1 MKKFL
6 LILFLHSFAL
16 IGFSQNLEIP
26 ITQKECTEQII
37 SHLGF
42 TVSYNEDWLIP
53 NWVAYELTN
62 TEVNGTYPR
71 RGSFCP
77 DPKVKGRTA
86 VTYDYSNSGY
96 DRGHMAP
103 AADLKWSEQS
113 MLESFYL
120 SNICPQNRNLNS
132 GIWLGL
138 EEAVRDWA
146 RNNGAVYV
154 ICGPV
159 MGEVF
164 DTIGDN
170 AVAIPQGFFKVICK
184 NVKGLYCSIGFYFP
198 NDSVTGNLFDFAKS
212 VDEIERLTGF
222 DFFSLIPDEIE
233 NKIES
238 TYNSKDWRR

>member
-42 TVSYNEDWLIP
+42 TVSYNQDWLIP

-86 VTYDYSNSGY
+86 VTYDYTNSGY

-138 EEAVRDWA
+138 EEAVRLCGEPAVQSCQAILDF
-146 RNNGAVYV
+146 NN
-154 ICGPV
+154 
-159 MGEVF
+159 E
-164 DTIGDN
+164 
-170 AVAIPQGFFKVICK
+170 KVIIDSDAFLLRSRCTCK
-184 NVKGLYCSIGFYFP
+184 NHSAPSHWGQNGSAAAG
-198 NDSVTGNLFDFAKS
+198 
-212 VDEIERLTGF
+212 
-222 DFFSLIPDEIE
+222 
-233 NKIES
+233 
-238 TYNSKDWRR
+238 

>member
-1 MKKFL
+1 
-6 LILFLHSFAL
+6 
-16 IGFSQNLEIP
+16 
-26 ITQKECTEQII
+26 
-37 SHLGF
+37 
-42 TVSYNEDWLIP
+42 
-53 NWVAYELTN
+53 
-62 TEVNGTYPR
+62 
-71 RGSFCP
+71 
-77 DPKVKGRTA
+77 
-86 VTYDYSNSGY
+86 
-96 DRGHMAP
+96 MAP

-120 SNICPQNRNLNS
+120 SSICPQNRNLNS